1 MEVDRRLS
9 WITDSE
15 MVVNVISN
23 VQPLGKPAIHS
34 RMRITQSLRALV
46 GN

>member
-1 MEVDRRLS
+1 LM

-15 MVVNVISN
+15 MIVNVISN
-23 VQPLGKPAIHS
+23 VQPLGRPAVHS
-34 RMRITQSLRALV
+34 RIRITQSLRALV